1 MATTAVC
8 TSFKQE
14 MLQATHNFAAPL
26 TGLAGAGTSGQ
37 FTITGLASTAN
48 IEVGMLAG
56 GTNVAAG
63 AVVASIDSASQV
75 TVSKAHTGTVTSG
88 TISFTAHTF
97 KMALVKVSP
106 TRSFD
111 GTQTN
116 VGTPGSGSPT
126 STNLGTDEVAASGGY
141 SSGGTTLTNVTPT
154 TSGTTALT
162 DFSPDPSYTSATIST
177 TAGIIYNNSVV
188 QGHANGIT
196 ANASGSAIGRTVSV
210 HDFGGT
216 QTVTAG
222 TITFVFPTPDAS
234 NAILRVA

>member
-8 TSFKQE
+8 TSAKQE
-14 MLQATHNFAAPL
+14 LLQSAACFNAAISYTASGVNGAFTL
-26 TGLAGAGTSGQ
+26 TGLS
-37 FTITGLASTAN
+37 STAG
-48 IEVGMLAG
+48 ITVGMAASG
-56 GTNVAAG
+56 SNVAAG

-75 TVSKAHTGTVTSG
+75 TLSKAHTN
-88 TISFTAHTF
+88 TITTQSITFTADMF
-97 KMALVKVSP
+97 KLALVKVSP
-106 TRSFD
+106 GRTFD

-116 VGTPGSGSPT
+116 IGTPGTGSPT
-126 STNLGTDEVAASGGY
+126 ATNLGTDEVAATGGYTSGGLA
-141 SSGGTTLTNVTPT
+141 LTNVTPT
-154 TSGTTALT
+154 TSSTTALT
-162 DFSPDPSYTSATIST
+162 DFTPDPSITSATVST
-177 TAGIIYNNSVV
+177 TAGIIYNNSVRL
-188 QGHANGIT
+188 GHANGIA

>member
-14 MLQATHNFAAPL
+14 ALQATHNFAAPISYSASGVSGAFAL
-26 TGLAGAGTSGQ
+26 TGLS
-37 FTITGLASTAN
+37 STAN
-48 IEVGMLAG
+48 IEVGMAAS

-75 TVSKAHTGTVTSG
+75 TLSKAHSG
-88 TISFTAHTF
+88 TITAQSITFTGDVF
-97 KMALVKVSP
+97 KLALVKATPVR
-106 TRSFD
+106 TFD
-111 GTQTN
+111 GTQSN
-116 VGTPGSGSPT
+116 IGTPGTAAASA
-126 STNLGTDEVAASGGY
+126 TNLGTDEVSGTAYTSGGM
-141 SSGGTTLTNVTPT
+141 TLTNVTPT
-154 TSGTTALT
+154 VSGATAFT
-162 DFSPDPSYTSATIST
+162 DFSPDPSLTSATVSVS
-177 TAGIIYNNSVV
+177 AGIIHSQSVR

-222 TITFVFPTPDAS
+222 TITFVFPTADAT